1 MWRERTG
8 EAISPKCL
16 IILFFSPCINWKKN
30 VTFEIFELCLLG
42 YGLATKNWTRASRIP
57 IPDLGLP
64 VCTLYPCFLY
74 LYYSFKE
81 FVYKQILINSRMF
94 RLKSLSVSISSLK
107 SKESNV
113 CINLFYFRYSNFR
126 LNLTFLLFLCIIRGR
141 NG

>member
-8 EAISPKCL
+8 EVI
-16 IILFFSPCINWKKN
+16 SPCINWKKN

-42 YGLATKNWTRASRIP
+42 YSLATKNWTRTSRIP

-64 VCTLYPCFLY
+64 VSTLYPCFLY

-94 RLKSLSVSISSLK
+94 RLKFLSVSISSLK

-141 NG
+141 NGWKYLDKSIL